1 MNDEAKNIIQQIEAA
16 LTGVKWNNEDHDG
29 TLFFF
34 PTSTPGAKGV
44 LRAGDRHVNF
54 KARLEYQVFLKGSDP
69 YLAII
74 DNRKSEILEYKIEK
88 LSKPLR
94 MLTIIDQR
102 GNKSNF
108 KYY

>member
-1 MNDEAKNIIQQIEAA
+1 MNDEEKNIIQQIEAA

-54 KARLEYQVFLKGSDP
+54 KTRLEYQVFLKGSVP
-69 YLAII
+69 YLGII
-74 DNRKSEILEYKIEK
+74 DNRKSEI
-88 LSKPLR
+88 
-94 MLTIIDQR
+94 
-102 GNKSNF
+102 F
-108 KYY
+108 